1 MSSAG
6 SDARLIGLDWGTTSF
21 RAYLLGAGGEILRR
35 LEEPRGILHVQGDD
49 FEGFFLKIMGPRLE
63 EADVPVIVSG
73 MITSRNGWVET
84 PYVDLPAGPAELAAK
99 LTRHPLSGGPVL
111 HFITGAT
118 ALDATGAPDVMRG
131 EETEI
136 AGLLGQGF
144 DDGLIVMPGTH
155 AKWVRIESGRIATFE
170 TFMTGEVFAALKD
183 VTILAKLMQ
192 GTDPAPEAFAR
203 GVRAGHGDPAALL
216 HRLFHVRT
224 LPLMGMIGETATA
237 DFLSGLLIGTE
248 IGAATRTR
256 ADARVAIVGRS
267 DLAGRYAEALRV
279 AEIETVETPPDLAA
293 RGHFAI
299 ARMAGLLDG

>member
-6 SDARLIGLDWGTTSF
+6 SDARLIGIDWGTTSF
-21 RAYLLGAGGEILRR
+21 RAYLLGAEGEILRR
-35 LEEPRGILHVQGDD
+35 IEEPRGILHVEGDD
-49 FEGFFLKIMGPRLE
+49 FEGFFLRIMGPWLA
-63 EADVPVIVSG
+63 EADLPVIVSG

-99 LTRHPLSGGPVL
+99 LTRHPLSAGPVL

-118 ALDATGAPDVMRG
+118 AVDATGAPDVMRG

-155 AKWVRIESGRIATFE
+155 AKWVRIEAGRIARFE
-170 TFMTGEVFAALKD
+170 TFMTGEVFAALKGG
-183 VTILAKLMQ
+183 TILAKLMD
-192 GTDPAPEAFAR
+192 GTDSAPEAFAR
-203 GVRAGHGDPAALL
+203 GVQAGHGDPAALL
-216 HRLFHVRT
+216 HRLFHART
-224 LPLMGMIGETATA
+224 LPLMGIISERETA

-256 ADARVAIVGRS
+256 ADTRVAIVGRS
-267 DLAGRYAEALRV
+267 DLAGRYAKALGIAGV
-279 AEIETVETPPDLAA
+279 DTIETPPDLAA
-293 RGHFAI
+293 RGHHAI
-299 ARMAGLLDG
+299 AQMAGLVDG

>member
-1 MSSAG
+1 MSSDG
-6 SDARLIGLDWGTTSF
+6 SDPRLIGVDWGTTSF
-21 RAYLLGAGGEILRR
+21 RAYLLGGGAEILGR
-35 LEEPRGILHVQGDD
+35 LEEPRGILHVDGDD
-49 FEGFFLKIMGPRLE
+49 FEGFLRRIIGPWLDR
-63 EADVPVIVSG
+63 AAVPVIVSG

-99 LTRHPLSGGPVL
+99 LTRRPLSGGPDL

-144 DDGLIVMPGTH
+144 DAGLIVMPGTH
-155 AKWVRIESGRIATFE
+155 SKWVRIEAGRIATFE

-183 VTILAKLMQ
+183 ATILAKLMR
-192 GTDPAPEAFAR
+192 GTDPAPEAFER
-203 GVRAGHGDPAALL
+203 GVQAGHADPAALL
-216 HRLFHVRT
+216 HRLFHART
-224 LPLMGMIGETATA
+224 LPLMGVISERETA

-248 IGAATRTR
+248 IGAATR
-256 ADARVAIVGRS
+256 AGDPGKVAIVGRS
-267 DLAGRYAEALRV
+267 ELASRYSTALRI
-279 AEIETVETPPDLAA
+279 AGIDARPTAPDLAA

-299 ARMAGLLDG
+299 ASMAGLIDA